1 MMRRCGD
8 VAMRRR
14 GSGGGALSPMHARRS
29 RCRFRR
35 VVWHG
40 TSRDVSYGLASRM
53 APQPDINIDITTSTS
68 TSRRPRTLIS
78 YKDHS
83 HARTHD
89 QSSPLLSSAQLSS
102 AQINAKPCT
111 PSHCKSIKKEQQ
123 KKKRLNATRAQTVK
137 EKKSEKRAINKRTAN
152 MSKQPHRHSEPDTQ

>member
-14 GSGGGALSPMHARRS
+14 GGGDALSPMHARRS

-35 VVWHG
+35 VVWRG

-53 APQPDINIDITTSTS
+53 APQPDIDIDITTSTS

-83 HARTHD
+83 NVRPTLSAPR
-89 QSSPLLSSAQLSS
+89 LSSAQLSS

-111 PSHCKSIKKEQQ
+111 PSHCNGIKKHN
-123 KKKRLNATRAQTVK
+123 KKKRSTRPEHKLLKK
-137 EKKSEKRAINKRTAN
+137 EKSEKRAINSRTAN
-152 MSKQPHRHSEPDTQ
+152 MSKQPHKHSEPDTQ

>member
-1 MMRRCGD
+1 MIRRCGD

-14 GSGGGALSPMHARRS
+14 GGGGALSPMHARRS

-35 VVWHG
+35 VVWRG
-40 TSRDVSYGLASRM
+40 TSYDVSHGLASRM
-53 APQPDINIDITTSTS
+53 APQPDIDIDITTSTS

-83 HARTHD
+83 HVRTHD

-102 AQINAKPCT
+102 DQRKAMHTITLQKY
-111 PSHCKSIKKEQQ
+111 KKAQQ
-123 KKKRLNATRAQTVK
+123 KKKGSTRPEHKPLKK
-137 EKKSEKRAINKRTAN
+137 EKRKSEKRAINKQTAN